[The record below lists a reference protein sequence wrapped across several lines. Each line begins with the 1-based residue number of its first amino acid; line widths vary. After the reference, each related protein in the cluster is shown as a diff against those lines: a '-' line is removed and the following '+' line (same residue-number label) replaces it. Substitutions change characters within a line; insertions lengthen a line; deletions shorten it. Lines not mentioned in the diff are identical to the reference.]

1 MFTIVFFTKRKAGV
15 SRAEFEAHYLGAHF
29 ELASAM
35 PGLISYRQQPII
47 HDHPWAGRG
56 TDTLA
61 GYDAVSE
68 YTFESHAA
76 ADSAFASPE
85 GQLVNADADLFMD
98 GPSVLAVPVTPTQTF
113 SAPHTQARSRN

>member
-1 MFTIVFFTKRKAGV
+1 MFTIVFFTKRKDGI
-15 SRAEFEAHYLGAHF
+15 SQAEFQDHYLGTHF

-47 HDHPWAGRG
+47 HEHPWAGRG

-61 GYDAVSE
+61 GYDALSE
-68 YTFESHAA
+68 YTFDSHAA
-76 ADSAFASPE
+76 ADAAFDSPE

-98 GPSVLAVPVTPTQTF
+98 GPSVLAVPVTP
-113 SAPHTQARSRN
+113 AQAFPLPSTNRTPG